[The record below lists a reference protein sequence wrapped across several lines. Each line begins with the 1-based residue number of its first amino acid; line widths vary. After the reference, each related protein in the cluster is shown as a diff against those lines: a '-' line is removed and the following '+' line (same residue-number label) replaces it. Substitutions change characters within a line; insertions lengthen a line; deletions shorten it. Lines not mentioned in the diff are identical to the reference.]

1 VTKTAPRFAL
11 CPPDHFAV
19 VYSINPWM
27 NPSRWG
33 QGGEAL
39 KVQARAEWQRFRDAL
54 AAAGAEIEL
63 VKPMPGLPDMVFTA
77 NAAVVLDRK
86 ALVARF
92 RWPERQGEEAHF
104 LAYFRGLVA
113 RGLLDHAE
121 MLPSGMTQEGAGDC
135 IWDAAR
141 GLFWAGHGPRSTLS
155 AAAHAADFF
164 GVPVVPLELV
174 SQRFYHM
181 DVCLCP
187 LPGGELMYHAPAFS
201 AASLGRLREEAGRD
215 KLIAVG
221 PEDATGFAANAVAL
235 GNKVIMSACSDDLRA
250 RLVERGYEP
259 VVVPLDTFRMA
270 GGAAFCLTLRLDH
283 RSDAAAV
290 AERLRA
296 RA

>member
-1 VTKTAPRFAL
+1 MTKTAPRLAL

-27 NPSRWG
+27 DPGRWG
-33 QGGEAL
+33 QGADAL
-39 KVQARAEWQRFRDAL
+39 KVQARAEWQGFKNAL
-54 AAAGAEIEL
+54 VAAGAEIDL
-63 VKPMPGLPDMVFTA
+63 VKPERGLPDMVFTA

-121 MLPSGMTQEGAGDC
+121 MLPRGMTQEGAGDC
-135 IWDAAR
+135 IWDASR
-141 GLFWAGHGPRSTLS
+141 GLFWAGHGPRSSLS
-155 AAAHAADFF
+155 AAAHTAEFF

-187 LPGGELMYHAPAFS
+187 LPGGEILCHSAALS
-201 AASLGRLREEAGRD
+201 AASYGRLREEAGPD
-215 KLIAVG
+215 KLIDVG
-221 PEDATGFAANAVAL
+221 PEDAAGFAANAVAL
-235 GNKVIMSACSDDLRA
+235 GNKVIMSACGDDLRA
-250 RLVERGYEP
+250 RLAERGYEA
-259 VVVPLDTFRMA
+259 VVVPLEAFRMA
-270 GGAAFCLTLRLDH
+270 GGAAFCLTLRLNH
-283 RSDAAAV
+283 MSAAA
-290 AERLRA
+290 ANTA
-296 RA
+296 RKSA